1 MAQIHKMMYPTAWV
15 SLGSSIQSCC
25 EKRPLWELLP
35 WSWLV
40 FPQDQVWEHLEDAP
54 PSLTP
59 SCPSASLSTAVLRG
73 RTASLL
79 PLPHFFLESRAGPIH
94 PCHGTGSGL
103 KASLRCTSIPEEW
116 PGVTVQKQGLSC
128 RCPKTSGRAQAR
140 SGLHQSQT
148 LYAFP
153 LQGLQKCLLLQS
165 GLEPAGTPS
174 PSPLLWPLT
183 ELLPAPDRS
192 TMTQHRA
199 ADVLS

>member
-1 MAQIHKMMYPTAWV
+1 MMYPTAWV

-59 SCPSASLSTAVLRG
+59 SSPSASLSTAVLRG
-73 RTASLL
+73 RTANL
-79 PLPHFFLESRAGPIH
+79 SRAAPIH

-103 KASLRCTSIPEEW
+103 KASLRCTSQAPEEW
-116 PGVTVQKQGLSC
+116 PGVTAQKQGLSC
-128 RCPKTSGRAQAR
+128 RCPKTTGRAQTR

-148 LYAFP
+148 LYTFP
-153 LQGLQKCLLLQS
+153 LQGLQKLLLLQS

-174 PSPLLWPLT
+174 PSPFLWPLT
-183 ELLPAPDRS
+183 E
-192 TMTQHRA
+192 A
-199 ADVLS
+199 ADRAFTCP